1 MNVERVPVGVDTR
14 APTGETNAYVVG
26 ESEAL
31 LVDPAARS
39 DALDGAVA
47 ARGVAHVAVTH
58 AHEDHVGAVAHYADA
73 AGATV
78 WARRGREARFE
89 RATGRAPDAVFAEG
103 TRIRTGAGAVT
114 VRDAPGH
121 APDHVAF
128 ETPDGVL
135 CGDLAVAEGS
145 VAVAAPEGDLRA
157 YLTSL
162 RRFHARNPARLY
174 PGHGP
179 VVTDPRETLARL
191 VAHRLA
197 RERRVEVAVAEGAR
211 TLDGVLDAAYGKDLA
226 GVRDLA
232 RATVEA
238 HVEKLAAER
247 RVDWN
252 PETGTVTTR

>member
-1 MNVERVPVGVDTR
+1 MNVYRVPVGVDTR
-14 APTGETNAYVVG
+14 APTGETNAYLVG

-31 LVDPAARS
+31 LVDPPARS
-39 DALDGAVA
+39 DALDDAVA
-47 ARGVAHVAVTH
+47 ARDVAHVAVTH
-58 AHEDHVGAVAHYADA
+58 THADHVGAVAHYAA
-73 AGATV
+73 ETGATV

-89 RATGRAPDAVFAEG
+89 RATGRAPDASLAGG
-103 TRIRTGAGAVT
+103 TRIRTGAGPVT

-128 ETPDGVL
+128 ETADGVL

-145 VAVAAPEGDLRA
+145 VAVGAPEGDLRA

-162 RRFHARNPARLY
+162 RRLHARDPARLY

-179 VVTDPRETLARL
+179 VVTDPRETLSRL

-197 RERRVEVAVAEGAR
+197 RERRVEAAVGGGAR
-211 TLDGVLDAAYGKDLA
+211 TLDDVLDAAYEKDLA

-238 HVEKLAAER
+238 HVEKLAVER
-247 RVDWN
+247 RVDWDRAN
-252 PETGTVTTR
+252 GTVTPR